1 MKLWFLI
8 KESLRGY
15 KASRLSFLLTVF
27 TTFISLCVLGIF
39 AYLFLNAHLLVRQ
52 IENRIEIEAFLDD
65 SLTGEQCL
73 EIFNDIKTYKE
84 VSSVKFISKEEARK
98 RFIQETGIDFQSII
112 SNNPLPASI
121 LIELDSR
128 YKNMETTTRFINV
141 LKNIDGVTEVIFNQE
156 LLTSVQN
163 RASLFQKILL
173 ITFLLV
179 TLATISLIANT
190 IKLNLY
196 NRIDDIKTMRLV
208 GAMPYFIRLP
218 FIFEGII
225 VGFLGG
231 FFAAM
236 AILALDYG
244 LAHFVVF
251 NVMLSDQYL
260 IMLCL
265 SIIIF
270 GIVFGYIGS
279 RFSIRKFFKRTELFV

>member
-65 SLTGEQCL
+65 TLSGEQCL

-173 ITFLLV
+173 ITFFLV

-251 NVMLSDQYL
+251 NVLLSDQYL

-265 SIIIF
+265 AIIIF

-279 RFSIRKFFKRTELFV
+279 RFSIRKFFKKTELFV